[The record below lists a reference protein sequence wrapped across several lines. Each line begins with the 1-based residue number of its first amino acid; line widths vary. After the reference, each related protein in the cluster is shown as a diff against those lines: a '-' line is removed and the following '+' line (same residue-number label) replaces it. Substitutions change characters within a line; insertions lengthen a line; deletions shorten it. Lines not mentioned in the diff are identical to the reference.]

1 MRLRDKT
8 YALLSVVGS
17 DDITPEKIKSI
28 IVELKSDAELVNTGA
43 VLPMLQLAL
52 QVALTPDDDA
62 DSERRVGVIQVIA
75 GALAEDYGRAYVR
88 TIFAGRGCPES
99 LINKILGAAMQKGM

>member
-1 MRLRDKT
+1 MNLGDKT
-8 YALLSVVGS
+8 HELLSAIGS
-17 DDITPEKIKSI
+17 NDITPEKIKSM
-28 IVELKSDAELVNTGA
+28 IVELRADSELVNTGA

-99 LINKILGAAMQKGM
+99 LINKILDAVMKKGM

>member
-1 MRLRDKT
+1 MSLRDKT

-17 DDITPEKIKSI
+17 DDITPEKMKSM
-28 IVELKSDAELVNTGA
+28 IVELRADAELVHTGA
-43 VLPMLQLAL
+43 VLPILQLAL
-52 QVALTPDDDA
+52 QAALTPDNDA
-62 DSERRVGVIQVIA
+62 DSERRLGVIRVIA

-99 LINKILGAAMQKGM
+99 LINKILDAVMKKGM